1 MTSAAII
8 SRCVQRCADAKD
20 GRGRWRMDRETSA
33 ALVQAGSTPTIAA
46 MTAQAAAAVGAW
58 IHERAGE
65 VARELALCALW
76 DAAA

>member
-1 MTSAAII
+1 ME
-8 SRCVQRCADAKD
+8 
-20 GRGRWRMDRETSA
+20 RETSA

-58 IHERAGE
+58 IHERADD
-65 VARELALCALW
+65 VAREIDPCKLW